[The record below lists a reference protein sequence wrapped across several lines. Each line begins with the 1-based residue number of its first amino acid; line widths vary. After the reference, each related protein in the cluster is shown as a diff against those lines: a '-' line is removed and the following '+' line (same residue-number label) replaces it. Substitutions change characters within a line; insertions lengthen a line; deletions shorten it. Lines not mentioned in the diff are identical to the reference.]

1 MYNCLTTEIVNCS
14 FADNYATTVIQD
26 SRYRGNAGGVAIGIY
41 GVSHTNQTKPSVLV
55 AGSSFARNIAYPVDQ
70 VTSSTLIKNR
80 IFVGRGGGLA
90 VYVEQ
95 DDPVIITIIGCTFTN
110 NSASTR
116 GGGVFLFLDGHL
128 SGHTFLLAN
137 SLLEGNNVNFTGASG
152 NGGSGGAGGGIATTL
167 FIPLDRRFPN
177 NMLITNCTFLRNQ
190 GT

>member
-1 MYNCLTTEIVNCS
+1 MH
-14 FADNYATTVIQD
+14 ATSVIQD
-26 SRYRGNAGGVAIGIY
+26 SQYRGNAGGVAIGIN

-55 AGSSFARNIAYPVDQ
+55 AGSSFARNVAYPVNQ
-70 VTSSTLIKNR
+70 VTSTTLIKNR

-116 GGGVFLFLDGHL
+116 GGGVFLLLDGHL
-128 SGHTFLLAN
+128 SGHTFLLAD
-137 SLLEGNNVNFTGASG
+137 SLLEGNNVTGTNG
-152 NGGSGGAGGGIATTL
+152 NGGSGGAGGGLDTSL

-190 GT
+190 GRRKVKVLSCL